1 MPPDAGTAQALAS
14 RAPAQAVHGRVE
26 SRLVAV
32 DALRGIAALA
42 VVLFHYTTR
51 FTQLYPATSAP
62 SVSFPLGYLGVNL
75 FFIISGFVIFMT
87 LEKTRRPM
95 DFVVSRFSRLFP
107 TYWAAVAITF
117 ATVSVFGLPG
127 REVTLP
133 QAVGNLMM
141 VHGFLWIPHVDGVYW
156 TLEVEMLFYA
166 WMLLLY
172 SVGWL
177 SRINWALWLL
187 LALRIAYHLASVWAG
202 VDLSWTL
209 SRVLILPY
217 IAWFALGISVYRI
230 LRPDGCAAY
239 STFGTAIAA
248 VLCIAIVEGPLL
260 GLLAIGLAWAVWVAA
275 KGRAAALNHPALVFL
290 GTISYPLYLIHENIG
305 WIIERSLLAAG
316 WAFDFAALAALGL
329 IVLVACMLSATVEKP
344 ALAAI
349 RGLYKRRS
357 ATSRR

>member
-1 MPPDAGTAQALAS
+1 MPPDAGTTQAATAPPAVPVARE
-14 RAPAQAVHGRVE
+14 RAGA
-26 SRLVAV
+26 RLVAV
-32 DALRGIAALA
+32 DALRGIAAMA
-42 VVLFHYTTR
+42 VVLFHFTTR
-51 FTQLYPATSAP
+51 FTQLYPATSTP
-62 SVSFPLGYLGVNL
+62 SVSFPYGYLGVNL

-107 TYWAAVAITF
+107 TYWAAVVITF

-127 REVTLP
+127 KEVTLL
-133 QAVGNLMM
+133 QAAGNLLM

-172 SVGWL
+172 STGWL
-177 SRINWALWLL
+177 SRIHWALWSL
-187 LALRIAYHLASVWAG
+187 LALRLIYHGAAVWAG
-202 VDLSWTL
+202 VDLSWTV

-230 LRPDGCAAY
+230 LWPHDDSAGWAW
-239 STFGTAIAA
+239 GTALAA
-248 VLCIAIVEGPLL
+248 VLCIAVVDGPAL
-260 GLLAIGLAWAVWVAA
+260 GVLAVGLAWAVWAA
-275 KGRAAALNHPALVFL
+275 AAGRAPALSHPALVFL
-290 GTISYPLYLIHENIG
+290 GTVSYPLYLVHENIG
-305 WIIERSLLAAG
+305 WVIERSLLAAG
-316 WAFDFAALAALGL
+316 WTFDLAALAALVVIL
-329 IVLVACMLSATVEKP
+329 VLAWLLSRAVEKP

-357 ATSRR
+357 ASER